1 MEFVKKFLPDHRAWG
16 IRKGV
21 RDRGSA
27 RIEVGGSLRFDFAHL
42 RLRLEA
48 KDLLV

>member
-1 MEFVKKFLPDHRAWG
+1 MALGHEAWSRGHR
-16 IRKGV
+16 V
-21 RDRGSA
+21 RRQESA
-27 RIEVGGSLRFDFAHL
+27 RMEVGGSLRLDFVHL